1 MIISTE
7 YITTEYT
14 RTSKLGHVHAYY
26 RKKTIILLRCD
37 SCSMSFSR
45 DKGSMAPLRLS
56 NQVYHVCSNCDV
68 KAFAQSKGVEKRNIW
83 NMPVSSLK
91 NLSEL

>member
-14 RTSKLGHVHAYY
+14 RTSKLGHVHTYY

-37 SCSMSFSR
+37 SCSTTFSR
-45 DKGSMAPLRLS
+45 EKGSMAPSRLS

>member
-14 RTSKLGHVHAYY
+14 RTSKLGQVHSYY

-37 SCSMSFSR
+37 SCSMTFSR
-45 DKGSMAPLRLS
+45 DKGSMSPLRVS